1 MNLPQGFVLEG
12 EQEGPKLPEGFV
24 LENGPIQKMNETS
37 EIRDKLKELANT
49 FMQTPGLGAPIPGAE
64 NLLSPGTWMNTIN
77 NPLVHLGQRLG
88 LVDKD
93 RVPHDFLKDTTDIK
107 FPNFFP
113 EPNQSGSRGDPRFQE
128 PDVIPGVVL
137 PGLGVGVQGMPIDSR
152 WLQPG
157 GLRAPIS
164 TQNQTESGP
173 FPKWIQ
179 TVDTAAIPW
188 AGLVSKDDP
197 NNPPPGALPPGM
209 QAVGGGLQALNE
221 LLSSV
226 ISLEGAPL
234 FAAGGEGAV
243 ANTVRGLLAAQTMQ
257 NAPRSVQERLESLK
271 KDESP
276 GGYTKAAVGS
286 LVDLTAPAL
295 LTAHGTGLEG
305 RPSGIKPTETNLR
318 TGDVDEMQGRVPP
331 ERQLALKNAQTI
343 LGEVL
348 SQQERQAKAASE
360 YPNFLMGPRGIVQ
373 QGDVGGLH
381 DVAQPNVRG
390 LLRAPALESGPTT
403 LPKTL
408 TEAEK
413 LLKGEEAD
421 LPTKRQ
427 TFRSGVGADE
437 DAAKMLLPAVKFG
450 GRILTGKQG
459 DTHAEILERNGI
471 GPDVVPHS
479 SADRGFLLNGEWL
492 SRQQAAEKMGKTG
505 TADVGGIDSMDL
517 PNAGKFRALR
527 SAGMSKE
534 EVSEILGDD
543 AKFYSGMGLDK
554 IEDVFTPTARLLL
567 RDPKRLRYDPSKTGE
582 YDGGQLV
589 NRLMNQVPPMEKELL
604 EKAGIREA
612 FKPGQ
617 KVGAKDIDAWVEKNA
632 PKVEVHTYGMEG
644 KVSEAK
650 KAYNQMTHE
659 WFDNQNQVVKAQ
671 VAQALRQGTYLN
683 ERIVKQHG
691 GDVEKAKRYLDLGQ
705 QVDRE
710 VVGNANGPR
719 ATSAYSRVSPKD
731 VKKFPLMRNDLTVSQ
746 NKYTDVTPG
755 HENNY
760 EFVNRDKQTGK
771 ATFRDKPL
779 WESDSVHEQLPNT
792 LGWTA
797 YQDLPHETYGEVR
810 NAVEVQSRWGQ
821 EGRRLGTKS
830 SKNPAQEYSEYLK
843 QYIEGFHPLVKK
855 TVENV
860 VNNLHDP
867 NYSYDTQHMRIASA
881 STWEQMVQ
889 RKYEALKGLD
899 KDRPLKTPDEFFRE
913 VAGRIEGH
921 PLLHDYN
928 RLILKAFIEQ
938 ARKDGKKFVSIP
950 DAETAMMSEGH
961 DLRVDTFDDQG
972 NNIGI
977 TSDRQLPTGYTR
989 RVRQEPRMRLNYDTI
1004 LPKIMEELT
1013 GQKGERVGLG
1023 EHKNAYPNQLT
1034 ERDNSFPSNYSKPR
1048 ENLIFRNPDGTPKTS
1063 VTGLVYDIS
1072 KVGEAPYSMMGR
1084 KLYSGLPI
1092 FDPEMWGSAEEAK
1105 RAKDKFDRMV
1115 LSRKDSPSEVK
1126 ASAKTSLRERPTEPQ
1141 SVRAKEILESKT
1153 AVRSEPFAKSG
1164 RQPGEPRIMGTK
1176 AKNVAATVGNF
1187 SRDLGRRLAPWD
1199 VLMDQMD
1206 GGQAKFNGPIF
1217 KNVRRAAD
1225 NQFNER
1231 QKLEWSLRDELKN
1244 VRKEFKLDDLSAERI
1259 NVYSVAQQPGG
1270 IERMVKTGVKQETI
1284 DKILTSMT
1292 KGELAYYK
1300 ARRTLYNKTG
1310 PSIQQVAKDV
1320 DDVNVKLVPNYTP
1333 WERAWGEYIPEA
1345 DELAKNPNIPVNA
1358 TPGDVLWPGLAEVGD
1373 TRQTPQSLIRRLR
1386 SAKSPLKM
1394 NAFEVDDRYIADYA
1408 HYVTMR
1414 KFLKETSN
1422 IVRDEKFAKKYGKNN
1437 QDLMIDWVNT
1447 TARNGKFMA
1456 GDWGHVMNWLRRSTA
1471 AGALILRPASAIV
1484 HTTNISFAIEKIGPG
1499 WFARGLDEAWTERG
1513 QKFLKQ
1519 HFAESF
1525 TSGEPGIN
1533 EVTVEGIRPGN
1544 LVSRLRSKGFAP
1556 QRAIDSTMRFGV
1568 NLGYY
1573 MKALKEQGK
1582 DPNAYDKLP
1591 VDQNA
1596 VELARVM
1603 ARRAVASPYAKD
1615 VPPAI
1620 TGGGATRRA
1629 FFQFQNMF
1637 LDQLSNLTYEGG
1649 QVGLKKLLKDKDPRM
1664 TASVLLAFTTML
1676 VAETGIKY
1684 AQKRGMQAIAGKEPD
1699 DKEFQKMLAEEAL
1712 KRIPA
1717 YTQIKGSVGDYG
1729 EIGVP
1734 ALDVPRDAMR
1744 SGVKAFNAT
1753 ESGDRIIQ
1761 GTRAAKGV
1769 GELLVPGAGMIGD
1782 VAEAAERRMLYEPH
1796 DKKLSKAS
1804 GKKVED
1810 MGWKERYDAEKAFAK
1825 TREPMSAEAR
1835 AKSAERNIGN
1845 VVKRGSELLKSVNK
1859 ADRQWIE
1866 SRGLSMPGYDNK
1878 IREGGT
1884 SMYLTKDEMKK
1895 MEVYVKEAVEEKMQI
1910 VRKKPDVYSQQKNF
1924 SELMS
1929 SAHAKARSRII
1940 KEIKSHSENESNNN
1954 RYSAFRP

>member
-1 MNLPQGFVLEG
+1 MNLPQGFILES

-24 LENGPIQKMNETS
+24 LENGPIQKMNETKPFGT
-37 EIRDKLKELANT
+37 DLAV
-49 FMQTPGLGAPIPGAE
+49 QLGKVVNPMAESIPH
-64 NLLSPGTWMNTIN
+64 LLSPGDWLNTFN
-77 NPLVHLGQRLG
+77 NAAVNSLKALGVYGQ
-88 LVDKD
+88 D
-93 RVPHDFLKDTTDIK
+93 RQPYDFHKVTDIGV
-107 FPNFFP
+107 PNMFQSHPTADEIANDPGFAWAKGMTP
-113 EPNQSGSRGDPRFQE
+113 EEAQNSEIAKQLRARYDGPTSE
-128 PDVIPGVVL
+128 PDIIPGAL
-137 PGLGVGVQGMPIDSR
+137 IPGMGIGVQGGLIDARLLQSGGQRGIIPHPQNVPPQPRPPMP
-152 WLQPG
+152 
-157 GLRAPIS
+157 
-164 TQNQTESGP
+164 E
-173 FPKWIQ
+173 
-179 TVDTAAIPW
+179 
-188 AGLVSKDDP
+188 
-197 NNPPPGALPPGM
+197 ALK
-209 QAVGGGLQALNE
+209 AVGGVLAPASE
-221 LLSSV
+221 LMSGVMSG
-226 ISLEGAPL
+226 EGAPL
-234 FAAGGEGAV
+234 LVLGGEGV
-243 ANTVRGLLAAQTMQ
+243 LNKLVQGILAGQMAAR
-257 NAPRSVQERLESLK
+257 APESVVDRFQQAKRA
-271 KDESP
+271 
-276 GGYTKAAVGS
+276 GGGVGEYTKAGVGS
-286 LVDLTAPAL
+286 VVDVAAPTLLARHGSAGEGLT
-295 LTAHGTGLEG
+295 EVE
-305 RPSGIKPTETNLR
+305 PTETNLR

-331 ERQLALKNAQTI
+331 ERQLAFKNAQTI
-343 LGEVL
+343 LGEIL
-348 SQQERQAKAASE
+348 SQQERQSKAASE
-360 YPNFLMGPRGIVQ
+360 YPNFLVGPKGIVQ
-373 QGDVGGLH
+373 QGDIGGLH
-381 DVAQPNVRG
+381 NVAQPNIRGLLMPPRELPAPRQFDVPQETTFTAGPTGVAQQPLSVAEQYQTQQPRPVVG

-408 TEAEK
+408 TEVEK

-427 TFRSGVGADE
+427 TFRSGMGADE

-534 EVSEILGDD
+534 EVNEILGDD
-543 AKFYSGMGLDK
+543 AKFYSG
-554 IEDVFTPTARLLL
+554 
-567 RDPKRLRYDPSKTGE
+567 
-582 YDGGQLV
+582 
-589 NRLMNQVPPMEKELL
+589 VP
-604 EKAGIREA
+604 
-612 FKPGQ
+612 
-617 KVGAKDIDAWVEKNA
+617 V
-632 PKVEVHTYGMEG
+632 
-644 KVSEAK
+644 
-650 KAYNQMTHE
+650 
-659 WFDNQNQVVKAQ
+659 
-671 VAQALRQGTYLN
+671 
-683 ERIVKQHG
+683 
-691 GDVEKAKRYLDLGQ
+691 
-705 QVDRE
+705 
-710 VVGNANGPR
+710 
-719 ATSAYSRVSPKD
+719 
-731 VKKFPLMRNDLTVSQ
+731 
-746 NKYTDVTPG
+746 
-755 HENNY
+755 
-760 EFVNRDKQTGK
+760 
-771 ATFRDKPL
+771 
-779 WESDSVHEQLPNT
+779 
-792 LGWTA
+792 
-797 YQDLPHETYGEVR
+797 
-810 NAVEVQSRWGQ
+810 
-821 EGRRLGTKS
+821 
-830 SKNPAQEYSEYLK
+830 
-843 QYIEGFHPLVKK
+843 
-855 TVENV
+855 
-860 VNNLHDP
+860 
-867 NYSYDTQHMRIASA
+867 
-881 STWEQMVQ
+881 
-889 RKYEALKGLD
+889 
-899 KDRPLKTPDEFFRE
+899 
-913 VAGRIEGH
+913 
-921 PLLHDYN
+921 
-928 RLILKAFIEQ
+928 
-938 ARKDGKKFVSIP
+938 
-950 DAETAMMSEGH
+950 
-961 DLRVDTFDDQG
+961 
-972 NNIGI
+972 
-977 TSDRQLPTGYTR
+977 
-989 RVRQEPRMRLNYDTI
+989 
-1004 LPKIMEELT
+1004 
-1013 GQKGERVGLG
+1013 
-1023 EHKNAYPNQLT
+1023 
-1034 ERDNSFPSNYSKPR
+1034 
-1048 ENLIFRNPDGTPKTS
+1048 
-1063 VTGLVYDIS
+1063 
-1072 KVGEAPYSMMGR
+1072 
-1084 KLYSGLPI
+1084 
-1092 FDPEMWGSAEEAK
+1092 FDPEMWGSTEEAK

-1115 LSRKDSPSEVK
+1115 LSRKDAPPEVK
-1126 ASAKTSLRERPTEPQ
+1126 ASAKASLREKPTELQ

-1153 AVRSEPFAKSG
+1153 AVKNEPFAKSG
-1164 RQPGEPRIMGTK
+1164 RQPGEPRTVETK

-1206 GGQAKFNGPIF
+1206 GGQAKFDGPIF

-1284 DKILTSMT
+1284 DKVLGSMT

-1300 ARRTLYNKTG
+1300 ARRTLYDKTG

-1333 WERAWGEYIPEA
+1333 WERAWEEYIPEA
-1345 DELAKNPNIPVNA
+1345 DELAKNPNIPANA
-1358 TPGDVLWPGLAEVGD
+1358 TPSDVLWPGLAEVGD

-1408 HYVTMR
+1408 HYITMR

-1422 IVRDEKFAKKYGKNN
+1422 IVRDEKFVKKYGKNN
-1437 QDLMIDWVNT
+1437 QDLMMDWVNT

-1596 VELARVM
+1596 VEIARVM

-1734 ALDVPRDAMR
+1734 ALDVPRDAVR

-1782 VAEAAERRMLYEPH
+1782 VTEAAERRMLYEPH

-1884 SMYLTKDEMKK
+1884 SVYLTKDEMKK

-1910 VRKKPDVYSQQKNF
+1910 VRRKPDVYSQQKNF